1 LPIKLIALDIDGTLL
16 DSHGSVPDA
25 NREALSRA
33 IDMGIDIVLATGR
46 RFDFARPIFESLP
59 GPLTLILSN
68 GAIVKTQE
76 GQTLMRNLLPRE
88 MARAVLQRAP
98 QHRETAAVVFDRP
111 LEGQVIFETVDW
123 SDPRHSPYFHANR
136 PFISEIRPLE
146 DALVEDPVQVM
157 FTGCCADMRD
167 LFDTLGED
175 ESMYSVALTEY
186 LHRDFS
192 LVDVVRAG
200 CSKGSALRE
209 WTGTRGLSADE
220 VLAVGDNLN
229 DLQMLE
235 FAGTPVLMGNA
246 LQELKDRGWM
256 VTGTND
262 EAGVAAALE
271 TLVFGKAS

>member
-1 LPIKLIALDIDGTLL
+1 MIHLIALDIDGTLL
-16 DSHGSVPDA
+16 DSHGTVPDA
-25 NREALSRA
+25 NRAALARA
-33 IDMGIDIVLATGR
+33 IEMGIEIVLATGR

-68 GAIVKTQE
+68 GAIVKTRD

-111 LEGQVIFETVDW
+111 LEGQVVFETVDW

-136 PFISEIRPLE
+136 PFIAEMRPLE

-209 WTGTRGLSADE
+209 WAGTRGLSADE

>member
-1 LPIKLIALDIDGTLL
+1 MIRLIALDIDGTLL
-16 DSHGSVPDA
+16 DSHGDVPDA
-25 NREALSRA
+25 NRAALDRA
-33 IDMGIDIVLATGR
+33 ISMGIEIVLATGR
-46 RFDFARPIFESLP
+46 RFDFARPIFETLP

-68 GAIVKTQE
+68 GAIVKARD
-76 GQTLMRNLLPRE
+76 GQTLMRNLLPRD

-98 QHRETAAVVFDRP
+98 RYRDTAAVVFDRP

-123 SDPRHSPYFHANR
+123 SDPRHSRYFHANR
-136 PFISEIRPLE
+136 PFISEVRPLE

-175 ESMYSVALTEY
+175 GSMYSVALTEY

-200 CSKGSALRE
+200 CSKGAALRE
-209 WTGTRGLSADE
+209 WSGARGLSADE